1 MNGIIRKISIGDIKT
16 GITYKKNQMMFG
28 NSIQVM
34 EILHNEDF
42 RANTGKT
49 RYDIF
54 IKKNDC
60 KYIRLWK
67 SFIDVPVAVEY
78 DVEVELEV

>member
-1 MNGIIRKISIGDIKT
+1 MTKPFKVLVRFLIAPLIMNFLKDKI
-16 GITYKKNQMMFG
+16 
-28 NSIQVM
+28 
-34 EILHNEDF
+34 
-42 RANTGKT
+42 

-78 DVEVELEV
+78 DVEVEYIA